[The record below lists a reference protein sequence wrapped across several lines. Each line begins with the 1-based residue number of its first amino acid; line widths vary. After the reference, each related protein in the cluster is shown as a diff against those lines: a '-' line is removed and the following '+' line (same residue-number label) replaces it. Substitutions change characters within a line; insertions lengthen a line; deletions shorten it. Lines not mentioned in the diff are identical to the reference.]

1 MSNIRPEYY
10 TLDELLAKR
19 LFRIPHYQRAYS
31 WGEKERKAMFD
42 DIEKLKEKGF
52 DNEDNVHF
60 MSTVVGLRRKP
71 RTIVTDQYFE
81 IEVVDGQQRLTT
93 LMILLK
99 AIEQKLDSSVPDENQ
114 LAQELREFLV
124 KRDDA
129 SLILLQTNHD
139 SSQYFANFLR
149 HGTCPAVS
157 EGRTVADRELLRAI
171 SECKE
176 FVDCWDDRIELLRI
190 LKNRLTFIFHE
201 IDEEAAVYT
210 VFEVLNNRGL
220 HVSWLDRLKSML
232 MSVAFEDNQGNS
244 GEHINELH
252 QIWGRI
258 YEFIGLH
265 QGLSKESLTFG
276 ATLKSPSPIS
286 KPLGEEDA
294 VKLLIGKANDK
305 AAGAIKISNWLL
317 LVTETANH
325 VLNNM
330 GPSREA
336 VTKISQ
342 ARLLAVAIR
351 LGDLTDDE
359 KKMLLD
365 QWERTSFRIFGLCR
379 KDARTCVGDYV
390 RLARDISMTTHLR
403 AENISNQIAK
413 ISDGK
418 DHDIESA
425 LRNLKDSN
433 CYEGWQD
440 ELRYLLY
447 RYEEHLA
454 EQQAQ
459 KFRNEQWNR
468 IWRVSAAQSIEHI
481 LPQSRGSQE
490 PLENQE
496 GVFVHRLGN
505 LLLLSPGL
513 NSALRDRE
521 PITKVNDYRKT
532 GLLIA
537 AEIAHTIERS
547 GWGIEQIERREQ
559 QLLNWIRTDFRIEPV
574 VSPNEGHNPQRQN
587 ASTNTSPKR
596 EKYRKYF
603 QGLIDELRETYN
615 FTRASIGQPQNWYT
629 FTYGVQGIYYCASFT
644 RDSRVEASLRI
655 KHEIGNLFGALKDQ
669 SAHIHANFGRELEW
683 DLSDTTKRSIISV
696 YRDGDIES
704 SDSELEEIK
713 EWHIENLLK
722 LKEVF
727 TPEIERALETIDNA
741 EL

>member
-1 MSNIRPEYY
+1 
-10 TLDELLAKR
+10 
-19 LFRIPHYQRAYS
+19 
-31 WGEKERKAMFD
+31 MFE
-42 DIEKLKEKGF
+42 DIEKLAENQG
-52 DNEDNVHF
+52 DNQDNVHF
-60 MSTVVGLRRKP
+60 MSTVVGLRREP
-71 RTIVTDQYFE
+71 RTILTDQYFE

-93 LMILLK
+93 LVLLLK
-99 AIEQKLDSSVPDENQ
+99 AIEQKLDCSVPAETR
-114 LAQELREFLV
+114 LAQELQELLV
-124 KRDDA
+124 KQDDA

-149 HGTCPAVS
+149 HGECPPVS
-157 EGRTVADRELLRAI
+157 EGRTLADRELLNAMF
-171 SECKE
+171 ECRV
-176 FVDCWDDRIELLRI
+176 FVDRWEDRIALVRI
-190 LKNRLTFIFHE
+190 LKNQLTFIFHE

-258 YEFIGLH
+258 YEIIGLH

-294 VKLLIGKANDK
+294 VKLLIAIANDT
-305 AAGAIKISNWLL
+305 AAGAIMISNWLL

-342 ARLLAVAIR
+342 ARLLAVAIK
-351 LGDLTDDE
+351 LGDFTDDE
-359 KKMLLD
+359 KKMLLN

-403 AENISNQIAK
+403 AENISNRIAK

-425 LRNLKDSN
+425 LRNLRDSN

-454 EQQAQ
+454 EQQDQ

-468 IWRVSAAQSIEHI
+468 IWQVSAAQSIEHI

-521 PITKVNDYRKT
+521 PIAKVNDYRKT

-537 AEIAHTIERS
+537 AEIAQTIERN
-547 GWGIEQIERREQ
+547 GWGIEQIKRREQ
-559 QLLNWIRTDFRIEPV
+559 QLLNWIRSDFRFESV
-574 VSPNEGHNPQRQN
+574 VSPNEGQESQRQKV
-587 ASTNTSPKR
+587 TPRMSPKR
-596 EKYRKYF
+596 EKYHAYF
-603 QGLIDELRETYN
+603 QRLIEELEKSHIFLSTL
-615 FTRASIGQPQNWYT
+615 PQNPNRHT
-629 FTYGVQGIYYCASFT
+629 FASGIERNICYRVAFT
-644 RDSRVEASLRI
+644 TSSRISVSVYFGGE
-655 KHEIGNLFGALKDQ
+655 KKNLFDTLEKRKEEITLK
-669 SAHIHANFGRELEW
+669 FPEKLEW
-683 DLSDTTKRSIISV
+683 ERLDGKKRSTISV
-696 YRDGDIES
+696 YSDGDIES

-713 EWHIENLLK
+713 EWHITSLLK

-727 TPEIERALETIDNA
+727 APEIKRALRTIDNS